1 MAETAH
7 AVRTAGTGAAAGLMD
22 RLLVAGY
29 VAGELRRESVAAQ
42 TRIGGGTA
50 ARREDPAAGLW
61 ERLAAHA
68 ASIPEREYERLR
80 RVAER
85 RGHQVDST
93 HPPTRLRRRLLT
105 RGTPGGALIVLD
117 EARTSEVD
125 TELAGAMRN
134 VAREFIRR

>member
-1 MAETAH
+1 MTETAH
-7 AVRTAGTGAAAGLMD
+7 AVRTAGTEAAAGLMD

-61 ERLAAHA
+61 ERLAVHA

-105 RGTPGGALIVLD
+105 RGTPGGTLIVLD
-117 EARTSEVD
+117 EARTSEAD